1 MLPDSIP
8 YLTDAENILSDTLQL
23 LARGRARHGNLF
35 AIRKEG
41 PIFSRAAD
49 CAGVVA
55 AFGMDNQ
62 RTVLSDIES
71 FGLPISAAENMK
83 LPKNLV
89 NLNRSLH
96 SMRGA
101 EHATQKRLLMG
112 MLNSME
118 PLHRSIW
125 SALEGATAKWS
136 TEPVKLVSRMREL
149 ILHASLCALFGEGPA
164 DTLQLAL
171 LLQTYFHLRRE
182 ATSAGSGANH
192 EIVDELVEVGNV
204 LDSELRLFIRSCRG
218 VSAASPGVLAT
229 LARDSRLTE
238 DEIVGHMNVFFIS
251 TTEPVAIALSWI
263 LLVLSQL
270 PELRIE
276 LRNELRETLDD
287 AAPSAAR
294 MNKLVLLD
302 CVINETMRVLP
313 PNALMVRITTK
324 LAPLNGVLLP
334 ARCEVVL
341 SPFISHRDETYFP
354 RANEFSPDRWRETV
368 TSPYV
373 YFPFGAGG
381 HSCIGRSIAI
391 DIIKTVLTFLL
402 PRFDLLL
409 AGNQE
414 IDSAIRI
421 QFMPHPDPI
430 VSFHPVCSSDLSS
443 VLPSGLPKP
452 GAITGPLAKLLNF
465 TNKAA
470 A

>member
-1 MLPDSIP
+1 M
-8 YLTDAENILSDTLQL
+8 
-23 LARGRARHGNLF
+23 
-35 AIRKEG
+35 RKEG
-41 PIFSRAAD
+41 AIFSRAAD

-62 RTVLSDIES
+62 RTVLSEIES
-71 FGLPISAAENMK
+71 FGLPISAAESMK

-101 EHATQKRLLMG
+101 EHATQKRLLVG
-112 MLNSME
+112 MLNGME
-118 PLHRSIW
+118 PLHRSVW
-125 SALEGATAKWS
+125 SALEGATAKWIA
-136 TEPVKLVSRMREL
+136 EPVRLVSRMREL
-149 ILHASLCALFGEGPA
+149 ILHASLCALFGEVPA
-164 DTLQLAL
+164 DPLQLAL

-182 ATSAGSGANH
+182 TTSARGAANR
-192 EIVDELVEVGNV
+192 EIIDDLVEVGDM
-204 LDSELRLFIRSCRG
+204 LDRELRTFIRSCRG
-218 VSAASPGVLAT
+218 GSSLRPGVLPI
-229 LARDSRLTE
+229 LARDARLSE
-238 DEIVGHMNVFFIS
+238 NEIVGHMNVFFIS

-270 PELRIE
+270 PELRIK
-276 LRNELRETLDD
+276 LQNELRETVDG
-287 AAPSAAR
+287 ATPSAPQINTMA
-294 MNKLVLLD
+294 LLD
-302 CVINETMRVLP
+302 CVINETLRLLP

-324 LAPLNGVLLP
+324 PAPLDGVLLP

-341 SPFISHRDETYFP
+341 SPFISHRDDAFFP
-354 RANEFSPDRWRETV
+354 RANEFVPDRWRGTV
-368 TSPYV
+368 ASPYV

-391 DIIKTVLTFLL
+391 DIIKTALTFLL

-421 QFMPHPDPI
+421 QFMPSPDPL
-430 VSFHPVCSSDLSS
+430 VSFYPVCVSC
-443 VLPSGLPKP
+443 PSRS
-452 GAITGPLAKLLNF
+452 GAVTGPLAKLLNL
-465 TNKAA
+465 TNRAA